1 MHTYTDLYIHTTTQT
16 CIIYTLN
23 IIYESFYSSASP
35 ELFTEALDFVRTLTD
50 ISETDVS
57 MMIASLG

>member
-1 MHTYTDLYIHTTTQT
+1 M

-23 IIYESFYSSASP
+23 IIYESFYSSTSP
-35 ELFTEALDFVRTLTD
+35 ELFTEVLDFVRTLTD